1 MKIELKQIDI
11 TEAELVIELFNKYRI
26 FYNQVSDLNLANKYI
41 QERLNK
47 NESIIFIAFVEID
60 SLKIPIG
67 FTQLY
72 PNYSSIRAVKNW
84 TLNDLYV
91 EQEYRKMGVGELLIN
106 KVIDFAEKNEAKKI
120 ELSTGVDNKAAQ
132 SLYEKIGFERQ
143 QPDEEYYTYTL
154 TLK

>member
-1 MKIELKQIDI
+1 MKIETKQIDHNE
-11 TEAELVIELFNKYRI
+11 TELVVELFNKYRI
-26 FYNQVSDLNLANKYI
+26 FYDQVSDLNLAKKYI

-47 NESIIFIAFVEID
+47 NESIIFIAFVD
-60 SLKIPIG
+60 TGSLKMPIG

-84 TLNDLYV
+84 TLNDLFV

-106 KVIDFAEKNEAKKI
+106 KVIDFAEKNEAIKI
-120 ELSTGVDNKAAQ
+120 ELSTRVDNKTAQ
-132 SLYEKIGFERQ
+132 SLYEKVGFERQ

>member
-1 MKIELKQIDI
+1 MKIQIKQIDFNE
-11 TEAELVIELFNKYRI
+11 TELVFELFNKYRI
-26 FYNQVSDLNLANKYI
+26 FYNQVSDLNLAKKYI

-47 NESIIFIAFVEID
+47 NESIIFIALLETD

-91 EQEYRKMGVGELLIN
+91 EQEYRKIGVGELLIN

-120 ELSTGVDNKAAQ
+120 ELSTGVGNKTAQ